1 MKRNIKSPAHLILM
15 LWAGAWAP
23 FLIFQSLEWR
33 SVIDNAVL
41 WMALGILF
49 VLLALV
55 PLKWEPQGGALLMV
69 CGLSLLLAFQLWP
82 PTQLRPG
89 LQALLALLLTLPP
102 LFTGLLFLS
111 RRASPIELRV
121 SSARG

>member
-1 MKRNIKSPAHLILM
+1 M